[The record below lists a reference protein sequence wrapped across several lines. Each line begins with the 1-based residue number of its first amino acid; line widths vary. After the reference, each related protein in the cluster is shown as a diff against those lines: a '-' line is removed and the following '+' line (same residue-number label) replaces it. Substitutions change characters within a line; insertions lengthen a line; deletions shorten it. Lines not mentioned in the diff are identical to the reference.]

1 MTGTGVCAVRCG
13 ALFDKLRINTG
24 LASSTEAGLVPAGGW
39 ELLLVAV
46 LLQMRLLMGA
56 WFKQALA
63 GSGHIRS
70 FPQGRVRKEWA
81 FVFSVE
87 LVL

>member
-1 MTGTGVCAVRCG
+1 MCGCSVTGTGVSAVRCG
-13 ALFDKLRINTG
+13 VLFGKLRMNAG
-24 LASSTEAGLVPAGGW
+24 LASSTEAGLVRAGGW

-46 LLQMRLLMGA
+46 LSQMRL
-56 WFKQALA
+56 KQALA